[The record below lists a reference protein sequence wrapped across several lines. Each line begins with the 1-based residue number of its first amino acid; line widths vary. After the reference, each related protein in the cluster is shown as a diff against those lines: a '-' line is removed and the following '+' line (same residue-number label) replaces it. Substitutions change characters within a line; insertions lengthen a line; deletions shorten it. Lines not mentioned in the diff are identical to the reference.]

1 MRAHFPSLARTT
13 LREIFTAWLHKEEMA
28 QQKDSEFFIPALAI
42 NGLCVPGE
50 GPCPLDLV
58 FPSVMWAGWTR

>member
-42 NGLCVPGE
+42 NWLCVPG
-50 GPCPLDLV
+50 DLHRIPRLSEAPWEV
-58 FPSVMWAGWTR
+58 P